1 MDSPALLL
9 GPRNRLGLEAL
20 KGQARV
26 DSWGMWEIGAPRA
39 LPHSLPR
46 INASP
51 PVNLLQT
58 GHEHEVQVL
67 PLYPAI
73 QVTF

>member
-9 GPRNRLGLEAL
+9 GPRNTLGLEAL

-26 DSWGMWEIGAPRA
+26 DSWGMWETGAPHA

-51 PVNLLQT
+51 PVNLLQI
-58 GHEHEVQVL
+58 GREHEVQVL